1 MLNQY
6 SVAQKS
12 GAGSCALGGAWI
24 LFLCVPS
31 LIRALWGA
39 TDWLDALL
47 SLLLPLI
54 FCVPAVI
61 FIVLG
66 LQLMR
71 YEPTRVRIKN
81 LFGML
86 CGVGTFFCAA
96 LFIWPLEVLGY
107 ESREG
112 LEFFFALFAALL
124 IMLPLYAKLSKFVM
138 SRSGIVSVKG
148 EFVGR
153 GCYQISA
160 FLLCSILSPL
170 MSFYFEELEVES
182 MFNLVPILAPLLIT
196 YVLYRL
202 AVKYWVRETIYEEVA
217 LDHPSKPEA
226 AS

>member
-1 MLNQY
+1 MVRL
-6 SVAQKS
+6 VARWEPAWVS
-12 GAGSCALGGAWI
+12 FLGVLPI
-24 LFLCVPS
+24 V
-31 LIRALWGA
+31 RALLKAG
-39 TDWLDALL
+39 DWLDGVLTIIMPFFL
-47 SLLLPLI
+47 GGVGI
-54 FCVPAVI
+54 I

-66 LQLMR
+66 VQLMR

-96 LFIWPLEVLGY
+96 LFIWPLEVLGD

-112 LEFFFALFAALL
+112 LEFSFALFTALL

-153 GCYQISA
+153 GCYQIFA
-160 FLLCSILSPL
+160 FLLWSILSPL

-182 MFNLVPILAPLLIT
+182 MFYLVPILAPLLIP

-217 LDHPSKPEA
+217 LDHPSKAEA
-226 AS
+226 AG